1 MQKKKRKKVLVLH
14 TITDITILRSQRIEI
29 FCIFSTSNKSL
40 CMLMNHGPS
49 QHSFEEEYK
58 QQSDHVS
65 RSSGL
70 AKTILQGTAKGGEK
84 TGQTEEEVG
93 RQHQGM
99 DWPRVRQVPKG
110 SREQGKME
118 ETGCKNICGAPMTLA
133 AKGLMMMMM
142 MNRTTRRLPG
152 HRKETQTAVVWK
164 CLLFIRF
171 CPKPFCKAR

>member
-1 MQKKKRKKVLVLH
+1 MIPQDTTHLIQRPRYQRGGPCQDPAGNQTTQRPPNHRIKTQTAVVWSCLPF
-14 TITDITILRSQRIEI
+14 IRSDQ
-29 FCIFSTSNKSL
+29 
-40 CMLMNHGPS
+40 NH
-49 QHSFEEEYK
+49 
-58 QQSDHVS
+58 
-65 RSSGL
+65 L
-70 AKTILQGTAKGGEK
+70 AKHNERGEK
-84 TGQTEEEVG
+84 TRQTSKETR

-118 ETGCKNICGAPMTLA
+118 ETGCKNICGAPVTLA
-133 AKGLMMMMM
+133 AKGMMMMMM
-142 MNRTTRRLPG
+142 MNRTTQRLPG